1 VVNLLIY
8 AAMSFIGCGR
18 ISGLQNSGSKVVLDK
33 LRSRLVHMG
42 PSLLSVPVKL
52 TPFALKRQVLEQVLT
67 WQFRQALADGELDF
81 LEGRWLSIEVRD
93 INLKWFTSV
102 DNDRLVVSQ
111 SAEADVSFSADASD
125 LLMIAA
131 RKQDPDTLFFQ
142 RRLVIEGDTEL
153 GLYVKNLMDAIE
165 LEQMPKA
172 LRVML
177 MQLADFVEAGL
188 SSEPTTKHT
197 SVGEPC

>member
-1 VVNLLIY
+1 
-8 AAMSFIGCGR
+8 M
-18 ISGLQNSGSKVVLDK
+18 LDK
-33 LRSRLVHMG
+33 LRSRLVQFG
-42 PSLLSVPVKL
+42 PSMMSVPVKL
-52 TPFALKRQVLEQVLT
+52 APFALKRQVLEQVLS
-67 WQFRQALADGELDF
+67 WQFRQALEEGELTF
-81 LEGRWLSIEVRD
+81 LEGRWLSIDVHD
-93 INLKWFTSV
+93 IGLRWFTSV
-102 DNDRLVVSQ
+102 ENDRLIVRE
-111 SAEADVSFSADASD
+111 AAADVSFRASASD

-172 LRVML
+172 LRVVL
-177 MQLADFVEAGL
+177 LQLADFVEAGL
-188 SSEPTTKHT
+188 KTPPEGKHT

>member
-1 VVNLLIY
+1 MLE
-8 AAMSFIGCGR
+8 
-18 ISGLQNSGSKVVLDK
+18 Q
-33 LRSRLVHMG
+33 LRARLVRQG
-42 PSLLSVPVKL
+42 PSLLRIPLKF
-52 TPFALKRQVLEQVLT
+52 TPFALQRQLLQQVLS
-67 WQFRQALADGELDF
+67 WQFRQALQDGELEF
-81 LEGRWLSIEVRD
+81 LEGRWLQIEVRD
-93 INLKWFTSV
+93 IGLRWFTSV
-102 DNDRLVVSQ
+102 ENDRLIVSE
-111 SAEADVSFSADASD
+111 SASADVSFSADASD

-172 LRVML
+172 LRMML
-177 MQLADFVEAGL
+177 MQMADFVEAGL
-188 SSEPTTKHT
+188 KTPPDSKHT

>member
-1 VVNLLIY
+1 
-8 AAMSFIGCGR
+8 M
-18 ISGLQNSGSKVVLDK
+18 LDK
-33 LRSRLVHMG
+33 LRSRIVHLG

-52 TPFALKRQVLEQVLT
+52 TPVAQKRQVLEQVLS
-67 WQFRQALADGELDF
+67 WQYRQALDDGELEF
-81 LEGRWLSIEVRD
+81 LEGRWLSIHVRD
-93 INLKWFTSV
+93 IDLQWFTSV
-102 DNDRLVVSQ
+102 VNGKLVVSQ
-111 SAEADVSFSADASD
+111 NAQADVSFSADASD

-172 LRVML
+172 LRMML
-177 MQLADFVEAGL
+177 LQLADFVEAGMKTAP
-188 SSEPTTKHT
+188 ETKQT

>member
-1 VVNLLIY
+1 
-8 AAMSFIGCGR
+8 M
-18 ISGLQNSGSKVVLDK
+18 LDK
-33 LRSRLVHMG
+33 LRSRLVHFG
-42 PSLLSVPVKL
+42 PSMMSVPVKL
-52 TPFALKRQVLEQVLT
+52 APFALKRQVLEQVLS

-81 LEGRWLSIEVRD
+81 LEGRWLSIHVRD
-93 INLKWFTSV
+93 IGLLWYTSV
-102 DNDRLVVSQ
+102 VDGRLVVS
-111 SAEADVSFSADASD
+111 SAAEADVSFSADASD

-172 LRVML
+172 LRIL
-177 MQLADFVEAGL
+177 LLQLADFVEAGL
-188 SSEPTTKHT
+188 KGPQKPEQT
-197 SVGEPC
+197 SVGEAC

>member
-1 VVNLLIY
+1 
-8 AAMSFIGCGR
+8 M
-18 ISGLQNSGSKVVLDK
+18 LDK
-33 LRSRLVHMG
+33 LRSRLVHFG
-42 PSLLSVPVKL
+42 PSLMSVPVKL
-52 TPFALKRQVLEQVLT
+52 APFALKRQVLEQVRS
-67 WQFRQALADGELDF
+67 WQFRQALAEGELEF
-81 LEGRWLSIEVRD
+81 LEGRWLSIHVRD
-93 INLKWFTSV
+93 IGLLWYTSV
-102 DNDRLVVSQ
+102 VDGRLVVSQ
-111 SAEADVSFSADASD
+111 QADADVSFSADASD

-177 MQLADFVEAGL
+177 LQLADFVEAGL
-188 SSEPTTKHT
+188 KSPQKPEQT
-197 SVGEPC
+197 SVGEAC

>member
-1 VVNLLIY
+1 
-8 AAMSFIGCGR
+8 M
-18 ISGLQNSGSKVVLDK
+18 LDK
-33 LRSRLVHMG
+33 LRSRLVHFG
-42 PSLLSVPVKL
+42 PSLMSVPVKL
-52 TPFALKRQVLEQVLT
+52 APFALKRQVLAQGLS
-67 WQFRQALADGELDF
+67 WQFRQALAEGELEF
-81 LEGRWLSIEVRD
+81 LEGRWLSIHVRD
-93 INLKWFTSV
+93 IGRLWYTSV
-102 DNDRLVVSQ
+102 VDGRLVVSQ
-111 SAEADVSFSADASD
+111 QADAAVRFSAAASD

-177 MQLADFVEAGL
+177 LQMADFVEAGL
-188 SSEPTTKHT
+188 KSPQKPEQT
-197 SVGEPC
+197 SVGEAC